1 MANNKKKAKAAAADS
16 GLDKVTDYRFPEA
29 TRKNNPPAKIAAEG
43 YVPLIP
49 KAEYLYSPRRPPELR
64 CDPTGSADQLPEL
77 LATARQRKLTEAESC
92 VLAKALRIN
101 EPWLEWAGKR
111 ETKSFA
117 VDPVALHIHERVSAQ
132 AILKVAAREDVNRS
146 LFADPEQEYNEA
158 VQFYQ
163 HDVDWSN
170 RLILGDSLQVM
181 SSLARREDLAGK
193 VQMIYMDPPYG
204 IKFGSNFQPLIGK
217 REVKDK
223 ETDLTREPEMVRA
236 YRDTWTLGV
245 HSYLSYLRE
254 RLVVARDLLADSGS
268 IFLQI
273 GDENVH
279 RVRSMLDEVF
289 GSQNCIAM
297 IAFVK
302 TSSSTSDY
310 ISSAADYLLWYT
322 KKRESLKYRSLFLPK
337 SPMSTGAEAYRRVLT
352 PQGESRPLRDGSMQD
367 GERVFRVDRKST

>member
-1 MANNKKKAKAAAADS
+1 MPKKQKPTASADGALKNVS
-16 GLDKVTDYRFPEA
+16 DYRFPEA

-64 CDPTGSADQLPEL
+64 FDPTGATDELPEL
-77 LATARQRKLTEAESC
+77 LAKAKREKLTEAEAWA
-92 VLAKALRIN
+92 LAEALRVH

-111 ETKSFA
+111 EQKSFT

-158 VQFYQ
+158 VQFYK

-193 VQMIYMDPPYG
+193 VQMIYLDPPYG
-204 IKFGSNFQPLIGK
+204 IRFGSNFQPDIGK

-223 ETDLTREPEMVRA
+223 ESDITREPEMVKA

-245 HSYLSYLRE
+245 HSYLAYLRD
-254 RLVVARDLLADSGS
+254 RLVVAKELIADTGS
-268 IFLQI
+268 IF
-273 GDENVH
+273 VH
-279 RVRSMLDEVF
+279 P
-289 GSQNCIAM
+289 
-297 IAFVK
+297 
-302 TSSSTSDY
+302 
-310 ISSAADYLLWYT
+310 SSAA
-322 KKRESLKYRSLFLPK
+322 
-337 SPMSTGAEAYRRVLT
+337 
-352 PQGESRPLRDGSMQD
+352 
-367 GERVFRVDRKST
+367 